1 MPRRYIVG
9 VGEQMIKLTVITKS
23 EFMAETA
30 EHCREA
36 MKRREDSRAKSRR
49 WWRKQRANDEAN

>member
-1 MPRRYIVG
+1 
-9 VGEQMIKLTVITKS
+9 MIKHIETQRV

-36 MKRREDSRAKSRR
+36 TKRREDSMEKSRR
-49 WWRKQRANDEAN
+49 WWRAKRDNDEAN

>member
-1 MPRRYIVG
+1 
-9 VGEQMIKLTVITKS
+9 MIKLTAINKS

-36 MKRREDSRAKSRR
+36 LQKREASKVKSRR
-49 WWRKQRANDEAN
+49 WWRKKLEHDKN